1 MYESVN
7 TVEEL
12 TLKKNVI
19 LRVEAEQCVSACT
32 CTHFSQQPG
41 KVDIIVIA
49 LVSRLSAKAQTTGLG
64 AETVKS
70 CF

>member
-32 CTHFSQQPG
+32 CAHFSQQPG